1 MRASLLI
8 KASVLISASFA
19 LASYA
24 QVYHYTEGE
33 GQLELEISEESGDP
47 LVKIFTVNPNTGHT
61 CEFESQGCNLTD
73 QGLTCYTEDGAPVQ
87 IEYGPD
93 DSLKVTEFPS
103 ELCGLN
109 GNALGVYALG
119 EADAS
124 EAAPATN
131 ATIYTYTEGEGR
143 LELEV
148 SEETGDPFIQI
159 FTVNP
164 NNGHTCEF
172 ESQGCNLTDT
182 GITCYSEAGAPVQIE
197 YGPDDSLKVT
207 EFPSELCG
215 LNGNALGVY
224 ALGEAD
230 ASEAAPATNAT
241 IYTYT
246 EGEGQLE
253 LEISEESGDPFITI
267 FTVNPNNGHTCEFE
281 SQGCNLT
288 DNGITCY
295 TEDGSPVQIDYGPN
309 NSLKVTE
316 FPSEL
321 CGMNGNALGLYQLK
335 P

>member
-19 LASYA
+19 LASSA

-87 IEYGPD
+87 IAFNSD
-93 DSLKVTEFPS
+93 DTLKVTEFPL

-109 GNALGVYALG
+109 GNALGVYAPG
-119 EADAS
+119 ES
-124 EAAPATN
+124 EAAAAAN
-131 ATIYTYTEGEGR
+131 ATIYTYTEGEGS

-148 SEETGDPFIQI
+148 SEETGDPFITI

-182 GITCYSEAGAPVQIE
+182 GITCYSEDGAPVQIE
-197 YGPDDSLKVT
+197 YGPND
-207 EFPSELCG
+207 
-215 LNGNALGVY
+215 
-224 ALGEAD
+224 
-230 ASEAAPATNAT
+230 
-241 IYTYT
+241 
-246 EGEGQLE
+246 
-253 LEISEESGDPFITI
+253 
-267 FTVNPNNGHTCEFE
+267 
-281 SQGCNLT
+281 
-288 DNGITCY
+288 
-295 TEDGSPVQIDYGPN
+295 
-309 NSLKVTE
+309 SLKVTE

-321 CGMNGNALGLYQLK
+321 CGMNGNALGVYQLK

>member
-1 MRASLLI
+1 MRASLLVG
-8 KASVLISASFA
+8 AVLLSTC
-19 LASYA
+19 LAPWCSA

-73 QGLTCYTEDGAPVQ
+73 QGLTCYTEDGASVQ
-87 IEYGPD
+87 IAFNSD
-93 DSLKVTEFPS
+93 DTLKVTEFPL

-109 GNALGVYALG
+109 GNALGVYAPG
-119 EADAS
+119 ES
-124 EAAPATN
+124 EAAPAAN

-148 SEETGDPFIQI
+148 SEETGDPFITI

-172 ESQGCNLTDT
+172 ESQGCNLTDN
-182 GITCYSEAGAPVQIE
+182 GITCYTEDGSPVQID
-197 YGPDDSLKVT
+197 YGPNNSLKVT

-215 LNGNALGVY
+215 MNGNALGVY
-224 ALGEAD
+224 APQAEAD
-230 ASEAAPATNAT
+230 AAPASNAT

-246 EGEGQLE
+246 EGEGSLE
-253 LEISEESGDPFITI
+253 LEVSEETGDPFITI

>member
-1 MRASLLI
+1 MRASLLVG
-8 KASVLISASFA
+8 AVLLSTC
-19 LASYA
+19 LAPWCSA

-73 QGLTCYTEDGAPVQ
+73 TGITCYSEDGAPVQ
-87 IEYGPD
+87 IEYGPN

-103 ELCGLN
+103 ELCGMN
-109 GNALGVYALG
+109 GNALGVYAPPA
-119 EADAS
+119 EADAALAS
-124 EAAPATN
+124 N
-131 ATIYTYTEGEGR
+131 ATIYTYTEGEGS

-148 SEETGDPFIQI
+148 SEET
-159 FTVNP
+159 
-164 NNGHTCEF
+164 
-172 ESQGCNLTDT
+172 
-182 GITCYSEAGAPVQIE
+182 
-197 YGPDDSLKVT
+197 
-207 EFPSELCG
+207 
-215 LNGNALGVY
+215 
-224 ALGEAD
+224 
-230 ASEAAPATNAT
+230 
-241 IYTYT
+241 
-246 EGEGQLE
+246 
-253 LEISEESGDPFITI
+253 GDPFITI

-295 TEDGSPVQIDYGPN
+295 SEDGSPVQIDYGPN
-309 NSLKVTE
+309 NSLKVTA